1 MQLANSPLAPA
12 LPIRFSLPSLTALVC
27 KNRGIQCKL
36 LFGFALIT
44 CFTFLATSVAFFSCK
59 SLANKLYQIESE
71 SLPPIMELLAISQR
85 ASALAAM
92 SANIARASTGAEL
105 ERAMGFATEFRSG
118 MIANLAAIRVHRED
132 AGELNQLRSLI
143 GDLAFSSVLLG
154 NATAERIVLR
164 SERRTLAAEAA
175 KAHRKILEMLTP
187 MIEAANSNLTASLRQ
202 NASDAGAQ
210 KERDALTALGEKD
223 LPALMALTDLK
234 AEVNLIIGIIDEASL
249 ATGRVQF
256 VPLRER
262 LLASRYRM
270 EAALEKLAPSPAM
283 KRLKSAVEN
292 LLAFAGDSP
301 IINVRQRELA
311 AEERSWRLV
320 LDGRE
325 KEAKLA
331 TAVEKAAGR
340 SRETVSQLVQASNAE
355 LPVYNLFL
363 ALLPAGAIAVLLGAF
378 LFIQRYITRRLKNL
392 RGAIVTVANGNLAAA
407 VPVDGND
414 ELTDMGKAVE
424 TFKANALKLRE
435 LEAERARNFERA
447 NLALKAKSE
456 FLANMSHEL
465 RTPMHAILSYAKMGG
480 ASPVETA
487 FSEIQTYFKNIGM
500 AGQRLLGLLNN
511 LLDLAKLESGKM
523 PFKMV
528 PVNFSA
534 VLEQALLEM
543 NPLLLEKSLTVTTD
557 IATTNTTL
565 VCDKQRMGQ
574 VIINL
579 LANSAKY
586 SSKDDS
592 ITVSV
597 RDAKLPN
604 GREALCCSVA
614 DNGTSIPKNEL
625 QSVFDKFIQSSET
638 KTGAGGTGLGLA
650 ICREIVEAHGGKIWA
665 ENRDPKGVMISF
677 IIARNADQHAR

>member
-12 LPIRFSLPSLTALVC
+12 LPIRSSLPDLTALVC

-36 LFGFALIT
+36 LFGFAIIT

-154 NATAERIVLR
+154 NATAERIVMR
-164 SERRTLAAEAA
+164 SERRSLAAEAA
-175 KAHRKILEMLTP
+175 KAHRKILEMLAP
-187 MIEAANSNLTASLRQ
+187 MIDSANSNLTASLRQ

-210 KERDALTALGEKD
+210 KERNALTALSEKD

-234 AEVNLIIGIIDEASL
+234 AEVNLIIGTIDEASL
-249 ATGRVQF
+249 ATDRLQF
-256 VPLRER
+256 VPLREQ
-262 LLASRYRM
+262 LVASSYRVQ
-270 EAALEKLAPSPAM
+270 AALKKLAPSPAM
-283 KRLKSAVEN
+283 KQLKSAVEN

-301 IINVRQRELA
+301 ILNVRQRELS
-311 AEERSWRLV
+311 AEERTWRLV
-320 LDGRE
+320 REGRE

-331 TAVEKAAGR
+331 SAVEKAAGR

-355 LPVYNLFL
+355 LPVYNLLL
-363 ALLPAGAIAVLLGAF
+363 ALLPVGAIAVLLGAY
-378 LFIQRYITRRLKNL
+378 LFIQRYITRRLSNL
-392 RGAIVTVANGNLAAA
+392 RGAIVAVANGNLAAA

-480 ASPVETA
+480 ASPAETA

-523 PFKMV
+523 PFKMA
-528 PVNFSA
+528 PVDFSA

-565 VCDKQRMGQ
+565 VCDKQRMVQ

-592 ITVSV
+592 IAVSI

-604 GREALCCSVA
+604 GKEALCCSVA
-614 DNGTSIPKNEL
+614 DNGTSIPENEL
-625 QSVFDKFIQSSET
+625 QSVFDKFIQSSKT

-665 ENRDPKGVMISF
+665 ENRDPKGVTISF
-677 IIARNADQHAR
+677 MIARNADQHAR

>member
-1 MQLANSPLAPA
+1 MAPA
-12 LPIRFSLPSLTALVC
+12 LQVRFSLPSLTALVC

-36 LFGFALIT
+36 LIGFAIIT

-118 MIANLAAIRVHRED
+118 MIANLAAMSVHHED
-132 AGELNQLRSLI
+132 AGELNKLRSLI

-154 NATAERIVLR
+154 NATAERIVMR
-164 SERRTLAAEAA
+164 SERRSQAAEAA
-175 KAHRKILEMLTP
+175 KAHRKILEMLAP
-187 MIEAANSNLTASLRQ
+187 MIDAANSNLTASLRLY
-202 NASDAGAQ
+202 ASDADAQ
-210 KERDALTALGEKD
+210 KERNALTALGEKD
-223 LPALMALTDLK
+223 LPALMALTDLR
-234 AEVNLIIGIIDEASL
+234 AEVNLMIGIIDGASL
-249 ATGRVQF
+249 AAGGVQF
-256 VPLRER
+256 LPLRDQ
-262 LLASRYRM
+262 LVASSYRVR
-270 EAALEKLAPSPAM
+270 AALKMLAPSPGM
-283 KRLKSAVEN
+283 KQLKSAVED
-292 LLAFAGDSP
+292 LLAYAGDNP
-301 IINVRQRELA
+301 AIINVRQRELA
-311 AEERSWRLV
+311 AEERAWRLV
-320 LDGRE
+320 RDSRE

-340 SRETVSQLVQASNAE
+340 SRETVSQLVQATNTE

-363 ALLPAGAIAVLLGAF
+363 ALLPAGAVAVLLGGY
-378 LFIQRYITRRLKNL
+378 LFIHRSITGRLSNL
-392 RGAIVTVANGNLAAA
+392 RGAIVTVANGNLAAT

-414 ELTDMGKAVE
+414 ELTEMGKAVE

-447 NLALKAKSE
+447 NQALKAKSE

-480 ASPVETA
+480 ASPAETA
-487 FSEIQTYFKNIGM
+487 FPEIQTYFKNIGM

-523 PFKMV
+523 PFKMATGD
-528 PVNFSA
+528 FSA

-543 NPLLLEKSLTVTTD
+543 NPLLQEKSLTVTTD
-557 IATTNTTL
+557 IATPNTAL
-565 VCDKQRMGQ
+565 VCDKARMVQ

-579 LANSAKY
+579 LANSVKY
-586 SSKDDS
+586 SSKGDS
-592 ITVSV
+592 IIVSIS
-597 RDAKLPN
+597 DAKLPN
-604 GREALCCSVA
+604 GKEALCCSIA
-614 DNGTSIPKNEL
+614 DNGTSIPESEL
-625 QSVFDKFIQSSET
+625 QSVFDKFIQSSKT

-665 ENRDPKGVMISF
+665 ENRSPKGVMINF
-677 IIARNADQHAR
+677 MIARNADQHAR